1 MIRLPRLPAQPA
13 RRGGRRL
20 SEWLREGG
28 SFLQVF
34 VLTDGR
40 EFSKLGLAKTIT
52 LVKQEGL
59 QSMKSLTQFKTTT
72 RPVRKPI
79 SPVGAGFLVLL
90 LLACFGLAPMAQAVG
105 PDTDGSIPGSN
116 DGEGIGVLVSRA
128 TGVWNT
134 GTGFEALNHLT
145 SGNQNTATGLR
156 ALNSDI
162 NGGFN
167 TATGVLSL
175 FSNTSGFFN
184 SATGAYS
191 LANNISGTRN
201 TANGYAALYRNTAD
215 DNTATGFA
223 ALYHN
228 NIGIENTAS
237 GATAL
242 QSNTTGS
249 DNMANGH
256 AALAFNT
263 EGGFNTA
270 IGASAL
276 LFNITG
282 SNNVAVGFA
291 ALSSNS
297 TWGSDTDS
305 SVAVGYQALLNSDSP
320 STDNN
325 AVGHQA
331 LQDNTTGG
339 FNNAFGWHA
348 LNQNT
353 SGFLNTAIGDG
364 AGSEQ
369 TDGSSNVYIGA
380 GMSGIAGENNA
391 CYIASIFNQTS
402 PSGVAVLIN
411 SNNKL
416 GTMTSSKRFK
426 EQIKPMD
433 KASEALFSLKPV
445 TFRYKKEID
454 PVGTS
459 QFGLVAEDVEKVNP
473 DLMVRD
479 KEGKPYSVRYDQVN
493 AMLLNEFLKEHRKVE
508 EQEATIA
515 GLKSTVAQQRKDFEV
530 TAAQLSA
537 TLNEQ
542 AAQIQKV
549 SAQLE
554 LNKPAP
560 RTVAND
566 Q

>member
-1 MIRLPRLPAQPA
+1 MQNRH
-13 RRGGRRL
+13 
-20 SEWLREGG
+20 
-28 SFLQVF
+28 
-34 VLTDGR
+34 
-40 EFSKLGLAKTIT
+40 
-52 LVKQEGL
+52 
-59 QSMKSLTQFKTTT
+59 TTFT
-72 RPVRKPI
+72 AI
-79 SPVGAGFLVLL
+79 LFALGFLALSPL
-90 LLACFGLAPMAQAVG
+90 AQAVG

-116 DGEGIGVLVSRA
+116 NGEGIGVLVSRT

-145 SGNQNTATGLR
+145 AGNQNTATGLR
-156 ALNSDI
+156 ALTNDI

-201 TANGYAALYRNTAD
+201 TANGYAALYRNTGD

-228 NIGIENTAS
+228 NIGIENTAG
-237 GATAL
+237 GAIAL
-242 QSNTTGS
+242 RSNTTGGR
-249 DNMANGH
+249 NTANGH

-263 EGGFNTA
+263 EGGYNTA
-270 IGASAL
+270 IGTSAL
-276 LFNITG
+276 LFNISG

-297 TWGSDTDS
+297 TAGSDTDS
-305 SVAVGYQALLNSDSP
+305 SVAVGYQALLQSDSLN
-320 STDNN
+320 TDNN

-339 FNNAFGWHA
+339 YNNAFGWHA
-348 LNQNT
+348 LNSNT
-353 SGFLNTAIGDG
+353 SGFLNTAIGDA

-369 TDGSSNVYIGA
+369 TTGSSNVYVGA
-380 GMSGIAGENNA
+380 GMSGVAGENNA

-402 PSGVAVLIN
+402 VSGVGVFIN

-445 TFRYKKEID
+445 TFRYKKDID

-459 QFGLVAEDVEKVNP
+459 QFGLVAEEVEKVNP
-473 DLMVRD
+473 DLVVRD
-479 KEGKPYSVRYDQVN
+479 KEGKSYSVRYDQVN
-493 AMLLNEFLKEHRKVE
+493 AMLLNEFLKEHRKVQ

-515 GLKSTVAQQRKDFEV
+515 QMKKGMDTLVAHIK
-530 TAAQLSA
+530 
-537 TLNEQ
+537 EQ
-542 AAQIQKV
+542 DSKIQKV
-549 SAQLE
+549 SDRVEMSTAATQ
-554 LNKPAP
+554 
-560 RTVAND
+560 VATIK
-566 Q
+566 